1 LKSLIK
7 EFPITQ
13 IIFVKG
19 LIMKTLTEL
28 WKEFDEKG
36 LTLTPEGLSDLKWH
50 VEHDENPTN
59 AVDAA
64 RDMIIETIDRK
75 WFEHELVP
83 VMARH
88 LDHPNP
94 MVRDETVGA
103 VIGICE
109 ATKYGKKALAM
120 ARFDPERYVRTTAL
134 GGLGWIMNNVE
145 SKLARKMAMHIYSV
159 LTSPDTKEFSY
170 ADRWG
175 AKESMLISM
184 EVYYPEW
191 GTVNFKEVWGKF
203 LKKYNLKEKE
213 VVHVERGW

>member
-1 LKSLIK
+1 
-7 EFPITQ
+7 
-13 IIFVKG
+13 
-19 LIMKTLTEL
+19 MKTLSDL

-36 LTLTPEGLSDLKWH
+36 LTLSPEGLLELKWH

-75 WFEHELVP
+75 WFEHELIP

-103 VIGICE
+103 VIGISKADE
-109 ATKYGKKALAM
+109 YGKKALVM
-120 ARFDPERYVRTTAL
+120 ARFDPEGYVRTTAL
-134 GGLGWIMNNVE
+134 NGLGGIINKVDP
-145 SKLARKMAMHIYSV
+145 KLARKMAMHLYSV
-159 LTSPDTKEFSY
+159 LTSPDEKEFDY
-170 ADRWG
+170 IDRD
-175 AKESMLISM
+175 AAESSVFISM
-184 EVYYPEW
+184 EVYYPDW
-191 GTVNFKEVWGKF
+191 KTANFQEVWKDF

-213 VVHVERGW
+213 VVKVGRGWWGV